1 MGFQPYLKIQ
11 KKLIVQFQEKNQAE
25 GQMEGLTERQKDG
38 QTLFY
43 RTLPATASSPK
54 KSKYTF
60 HPTYMKNIGQIQ
72 GTKLK
77 QTSQNQGN

>member
-25 GQMEGLTERQKDG
+25 GQMEGPTERQKDG

-54 KSKYTF
+54 K
-60 HPTYMKNIGQIQ
+60 I
-72 GTKLK
+72 
-77 QTSQNQGN
+77 